1 MKRGKDMR
9 KYNII
14 IIYDKEYKQVL
25 MCLRSKDPFLGLY
38 NFVGGKIEKDET
50 DEEAAYRELFEETHI
65 DRDNIVL
72 THTRDLVYY
81 LEDMSMQVW
90 CGQLREDIDIYGDGN
105 QLEWIDLKENFFDL
119 SRFAGYGN
127 IGHLLYS
134 IDINRDKIIF

>member
-1 MKRGKDMR
+1 MR

-38 NFVGGKIEKDET
+38 NFVGGKIENDET
-50 DEEAAYRELFEETHI
+50 DEEAAYRELFEEMHI

-72 THTRDLVYY
+72 THTHDLVYY

-90 CGQLREDIDIYGDGN
+90 CGQLREDIDIYGDEN

>member
-1 MKRGKDMR
+1 MK

-38 NFVGGKIEKDET
+38 NFVGGKIENDET
-50 DEEAAYRELFEETHI
+50 DEEAAYRKLFEETHI

-72 THTRDLVYY
+72 THTHDLVYY
-81 LEDMSMQVW
+81 LEDMSMQVC
-90 CGQLREDIDIYGDGN
+90 CGQLRE
-105 QLEWIDLKENFFDL
+105 LEWISLKENFFDL

>member
-1 MKRGKDMR
+1 MR